1 VLTRFDDAVKVINL
15 GSKAEVA
22 AVALTNPEP
31 ASVVNGRPM
40 LYDARPFGSNGEA
53 SCSSCHTFGDKD
65 ELAWDLGTPGG
76 QVKSNPI
83 PVNLGTS
90 TALALGETLFGVTTP
105 LNGTGNVSVFHP
117 MKGPMTTQTL
127 RGLSNGG
134 AMHWRGDRSNGFF
147 GINATDEN
155 LSFNNFVVAFQSL
168 VGTVNQPTAA
178 QMQAF
183 TDFQL
188 QVMLPP
194 NPVRNLDS
202 SLTASQAR
210 GAAFYSGSRPAD
222 GLDVP
227 GIGRI
232 IGLTAFTCNGCHQ
245 LDPSQGR
252 FGTST
257 NASFEG
263 IDQIFKIPQLRNM
276 YTKVGMF
283 GFPPVYFFNYRDT
296 GNMGA
301 QVRGFGFTN
310 EGSVDTI
317 FTFFHAQVFNPLL
330 NSGFPLVNTDQT
342 RRDVEQYVLAF
353 DSGLAPIV
361 GQQVTLNS
369 GNAAGAGPRVTLLE
383 QRCAAPFTSLELGGS
398 TTECDLVANV
408 VIGQSVQG
416 LLYSPA
422 SGTFASA
429 SGSTLTDAQL
439 RALAATP
446 GREVTFTAVPPGSG
460 NRVAFNQ

>member
-1 VLTRFDDAVKVINL
+1 MAVSSDGTTLYVAAFGSSKIGVFNTAALENNTFDPKAIAANYIPVSGGGPTGVVLDQARNQLYVLTRFDDAVKVVNL
-15 GSKAEVA
+15 GSRAEVT
-22 AVALTNPEP
+22 AVSLTNPEP

-40 LYDARPFGSNGEA
+40 LYDSRPFGSNGEA

-76 QVKSNPI
+76 AVKSNPI
-83 PVNLGTS
+83 TINLGTPAS
-90 TALALGETLFGVTTP
+90 LALGETLFGVTTP

-127 RGLSNGG
+127 RGLGNSG
-134 AMHWRGDRSNGFF
+134 AMHWRGDRANGFF

-155 LSFNNFVVAFQSL
+155 LSFKNFIVAFQSL

-188 QVMLPP
+188 QVQLPP
-194 NPVRNLDS
+194 NPVRNLDN

-227 GIGRI
+227 GIGKI

-283 GFPPVYFFNYRDT
+283 GFSPVYFFNYRDT
-296 GNMGA
+296 GNMGP

-310 EGSVDTI
+310 QGSVDTM

-330 NSGFPLVNTDQT
+330 NSGFPISNTDQT

-353 DSGLAPIV
+353 DSDLAPIV
-361 GQQVTLNS
+361 GQQVTLNN

-383 QRCAAPFTSLELGGS
+383 
-398 TTECDLVANV
+398 
-408 VIGQSVQG
+408 
-416 LLYSPA
+416 
-422 SGTFASA
+422 
-429 SGSTLTDAQL
+429 
-439 RALAATP
+439 
-446 GREVTFTAVPPGSG
+446 
-460 NRVAFNQ
+460 